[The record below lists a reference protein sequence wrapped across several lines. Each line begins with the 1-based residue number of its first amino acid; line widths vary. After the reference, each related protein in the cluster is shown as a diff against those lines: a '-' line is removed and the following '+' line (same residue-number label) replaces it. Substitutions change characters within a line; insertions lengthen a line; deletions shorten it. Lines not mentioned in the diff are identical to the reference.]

1 VVQRISWTDRVRNE
15 ELQTVK
21 EERDILHERKRN
33 KTNCIGQILCRNCLI
48 KTAIEGK
55 TQGRTEMMGS

>member
-1 VVQRISWTDRVRNE
+1 VRNE

-21 EERDILHERKRN
+21 KERNILHERKRN
-33 KTNCIGQILCRNCLI
+33 KTNWTGQILCRNCLI

-55 TQGRTEMMGS
+55 TQGRTEMIGS